1 MGYHYDPE
9 QALEELNEEVLLP
22 TPVQVRDMV
31 FRAKLPAEQALEV
44 DRDFEAYL
52 KLHGDLQQLAR
63 RILEQLAPPSTG
75 QAARSAKS

>member
-1 MGYHYDPE
+1 MGYHYDPA
-9 QALEELNEEVLLP
+9 QALEELNEEVTLP

-52 KLHGDLQQLAR
+52 AMHGELQRLAR
-63 RILEQLAPPSTG
+63 GILERLAPPSTG

>member
-1 MGYHYDPE
+1 MGYHYDPA
-9 QALEELNEEVLLP
+9 QALEELNEDVTLP

-52 KLHGDLQQLAR
+52 AMHGELQQLAR
-63 RILEQLAPPSTG
+63 RILERL
-75 QAARSAKS
+75 AARSAKS

>member
-1 MGYHYDPE
+1 MGYHYDPA
-9 QALEELNEEVLLP
+9 QALEELNEEVTLP

-52 KLHGDLQQLAR
+52 AMHGELQRLAR
-63 RILEQLAPPSTG
+63 GILERLA
-75 QAARSAKS
+75 AKSAKS